1 MIFTETPLAGA
12 FAVDPEPVGD
22 ERGSFARTFCAEEFD
37 RLGLEPAVAQC
48 NVSTNVRRGTL
59 RGLHWQ
65 EAPYGEAK
73 LVRCTAGAI
82 HDVIVDLRPESPT
95 FCHWHAARLSAANG
109 RALYVPRGF
118 AHGFQTVA
126 DGSEVLYQMSTP
138 FVPGSAR
145 GIRYDDPRFAIDW
158 PLPVAVVSER
168 DASYPDFVA

>member
-1 MIFTETPLAGA
+1 VIFTETPLSGA
-12 FAVDPEPVGD
+12 FAVDPEPLGD
-22 ERGSFARTFCAEEFD
+22 ERGSFARTFCAEEFA
-37 RLGLEPAVAQC
+37 RLGLEPAVEQC

-65 EAPYGEAK
+65 EEPHGEAK

-82 HDVIVDLRPESPT
+82 HDVIVDLRPESVT
-95 FCHWHAARLSAANG
+95 FCHWHAAHLSAENR

-138 FVPGSAR
+138 FVPGAAR

-158 PLPVAVVSER
+158 PLPVAAVSER

>member
-1 MIFTETPLAGA
+1 VIFTETPLAGA

-22 ERGSFARTFCAEEFD
+22 ERGSFARTFCTEEFA

-95 FCHWHAARLSAANG
+95 FCHWHAVQLSAENG

-138 FVPGSAR
+138 FVPGAAR
-145 GIRYDDPRFAIDW
+145 GIRYDDPRFAIGW
-158 PLPVAVVSER
+158 LLPVAVVSER
-168 DASYPDFVA
+168 DASYPDFVT

>member
-1 MIFTETPLAGA
+1 VIFTETPLAGA
-12 FAVDPEPVGD
+12 FAVDPEPLGD
-22 ERGSFARTFCAEEFD
+22 ERGSFARTFCTEEFA
-37 RLGLEPAVAQC
+37 RLGLEPTVAQC

-82 HDVIVDLRPESPT
+82 HDVIVDLRPESAT
-95 FCHWHAARLSAANG
+95 FCHWHAAHLSAENG